1 MKRKALAQDQIDTG
15 GLWVLLLALR
25 DPRKTSNPAF
35 RQQFDAKV
43 KSLRLPLLIAWA
55 KSEGVEPKNFQ
66 FLRMLHDGLE
76 QASMDL
82 MVRNTLSAS
91 TMKTIQWLSSNLE
104 YLEALFVPTAYAN
117 AFAKMAKR
125 ARRAKK
131 ANRVAVQIQD
141 PQIVNRMAD
150 VIMGY
155 LDYDYARHLAS
166 MFVTTAQGGTNPRKS
181 SQYITALVSKM
192 DFDPRLADELSDIWM
207 EQGRSGYRGS

>member
-1 MKRKALAQDQIDTG
+1 MKRKALAQDQIDTS
-15 GLWVLLLALR
+15 GLWVLLRALR

-35 RQQFDAKV
+35 RQQFDAKL
-43 KSLRLPLLIAWA
+43 KSLRLPLLITWA
-55 KSEGVEPKNFQ
+55 KSEGVETKNFQ

-82 MVRNTLSAS
+82 MIDGALSAS

-125 ARRAKK
+125 ARQAKK

-150 VIMGY
+150 AIMGY
-155 LDYDYARHLAS
+155 LDYDYAQHLAS
-166 MFVTTAQGGTNPRKS
+166 MFVTTAQGGTNLRKS
-181 SQYITALVSKM
+181 AQFITALVAKM
-192 DFDPRLADELSDIWM
+192 DFDSRLADELSDIWM
-207 EQGRSGYRGS
+207 EQGRSGYRKS

>member
-15 GLWVLLLALR
+15 GLWMLLRALR

-43 KSLRLPLLIAWA
+43 KSLRLPLLISWA

-76 QASMDL
+76 QASMEL
-82 MVRNTLSAS
+82 MVGNTLSAP

-117 AFAKMAKR
+117 AFAKMAKQ
-125 ARRAKK
+125 ARQAKK
-131 ANRVAVQIQD
+131 ANRVAVQVQD

-181 SQYITALVSKM
+181 AQYITALVSKM
-192 DFDPRLADELSDIWM
+192 DFDSRLADELSDIWM